1 MYLTDQTKS
10 FLYPFK
16 GSNCVYELKGDPSP
30 VMLKEI
36 FHDSFENFK
45 ITRICMENHWKRD
58 CMAKVVF
65 LIQML
70 PTFSG
75 RCNCYFWDIWLKICR
90 LPNFNMLFKP
100 ALTKIFKVNCFRVD
114 WKLITWSSHAKSLIH
129 SKLMFKTQRCLWNFQ
144 KVQHY
149 CVSRQTKRKITL
161 LAGGTCTT
169 LTTPFESPAKRR
181 PSSSS
186 QHSAVTVL
194 FLCSSDRRISYII
207 SIVETI
213 RQLIPLQGSTAI
225 GHYYHYTQPNDKLP
239 SLKHSFSQA
248 KWQRAGCKWNLQ
260 PATWFHVNNLS
271 LWNKFVRFGLVYW

>member
-1 MYLTDQTKS
+1 
-10 FLYPFK
+10 
-16 GSNCVYELKGDPSP
+16 
-30 VMLKEI
+30 
-36 FHDSFENFK
+36 
-45 ITRICMENHWKRD
+45 
-58 CMAKVVF
+58 
-65 LIQML
+65 
-70 PTFSG
+70 
-75 RCNCYFWDIWLKICR
+75 
-90 LPNFNMLFKP
+90 
-100 ALTKIFKVNCFRVD
+100 
-114 WKLITWSSHAKSLIH
+114 
-129 SKLMFKTQRCLWNFQ
+129 MFKTQQCLWNFQ

-239 SLKHSFSQA
+239 SLKCSFSQA
-248 KWQRAGCKWNLQ
+248 KQQSAGCKWILQ
-260 PATWFHVNNLS
+260 CAT
-271 LWNKFVRFGLVYW
+271 

>member
-1 MYLTDQTKS
+1 
-10 FLYPFK
+10 
-16 GSNCVYELKGDPSP
+16 
-30 VMLKEI
+30 
-36 FHDSFENFK
+36 
-45 ITRICMENHWKRD
+45 
-58 CMAKVVF
+58 
-65 LIQML
+65 
-70 PTFSG
+70 
-75 RCNCYFWDIWLKICR
+75 
-90 LPNFNMLFKP
+90 
-100 ALTKIFKVNCFRVD
+100 
-114 WKLITWSSHAKSLIH
+114 
-129 SKLMFKTQRCLWNFQ
+129 MFKTQRCLWNFQ

-248 KWQRAGCKWNLQ
+248 KWQRAGRKWNLQ
-260 PATWFHVNNLS
+260 PATLFHVNNLS
-271 LWNKFVRFGLVYW
+271 L

>member
-1 MYLTDQTKS
+1 M
-10 FLYPFK
+10 
-16 GSNCVYELKGDPSP
+16 
-30 VMLKEI
+30 
-36 FHDSFENFK
+36 
-45 ITRICMENHWKRD
+45 
-58 CMAKVVF
+58 
-65 LIQML
+65 
-70 PTFSG
+70 
-75 RCNCYFWDIWLKICR
+75 
-90 LPNFNMLFKP
+90 
-100 ALTKIFKVNCFRVD
+100 NCFHVD

-129 SKLMFKTQRCLWNFQ
+129 SKLMFKTQQCLWNFQ

-213 RQLIPLQGSTAI
+213 RQLIPLQGSIAI

-239 SLKHSFSQA
+239 SLKCSFSQA
-248 KWQRAGCKWNLQ
+248 KRQSAGCKWILQ
-260 PATWFHVNNLS
+260 CATWFQGNNLS
-271 LWNKFVRFGLVYW
+271 LWNKFVRLRFVYW